1 MEHNRHKEAFRQAIV
16 CREHEKARRLWAQ
29 YIGCLRAECGR
40 GALTQSKMDEARE
53 LFEWAR
59 VTLLCQRA
67 HLQQRLR
74 GLQVA
79 GLYRQSAPAEN
90 RRRLQTSG

>member
-1 MEHNRHKEAFRQAIV
+1 MEHNQKQAIRQAV
-16 CREHEKARRLWAQ
+16 SSREYTKARRLWAE
-29 YIGCLRAECGR
+29 YIGRLRGQFER
-40 GALTQSKMDEARE
+40 GALTQAEIKEARE

-59 VTLLCQRA
+59 VTLVCQRA

-79 GLYRQSAPAEN
+79 GLYRQLPPAEK